1 MTGRSIFDVHLD
13 SIGIILSGTADS
25 PSAKHRTDQSGNR
38 TQDSE
43 R

>member
-1 MTGRSIFDVHLD
+1 MTGRSIFDVNLD
-13 SIGIILSGTADS
+13 SIGIILGGTANS